1 MNKALQHPNTI
12 KVRLRNQNKRR
23 TPKATRSPDRP
34 QLGSTTTDQLERN
47 NTKDKIFIELLL
59 ELGCII
65 CMVQRHLQAG
75 FGSICESRGLSNLTP
90 SWSRL
95 FKLMGK
101 VKVMRWSCSKRLAY
115 MVANIRKRRARR
127 EGKST
132 VEKLWSRS
140 DPRTTY
146 VKHNSNTVFTSWTP
160 PRRDHH
166 SYTRGWCILIKIN
179 FRFSTT
185 EH

>member
-1 MNKALQHPNTI
+1 MNKALHHPDTI

-23 TPKATRSPDRP
+23 LPQKLHRSPIVPTGLHYWSTENGQQNEHGLHRAP
-34 QLGSTTTDQLERN
+34 PWAWLRHLHGSTAPASWFWKYL
-47 NTKDKIFIELLL
+47 
-59 ELGCII
+59 
-65 CMVQRHLQAG
+65 
-75 FGSICESRGLSNLTP
+75 CESRGLNNLTP
-90 SWSRL
+90 SRSRL
-95 FKLMGK
+95 FKLIGR
-101 VKVMRWSCSKRLAY
+101 VKGMRWSCSKQLAY

-160 PRRDHH
+160 PKRDHH
-166 SYTRGWCILIKIN
+166 GYTRGWCISIKVN

-185 EH
+185 GR